1 MRKSNY
7 VGMQFGDWKCIH
19 YGIDYLQPAY
29 HKKRD
34 ANGKRVRSVS
44 AGHQQYYYIF
54 ERLTSDGIALK
65 QIRATA
71 YEALK
76 IKRGKLTAEEL
87 ANKKRSLGYTCYTN
101 RTNYCFCD

>member
-7 VGMQFGDWKCIH
+7 VGLTSGDWTCTH
-19 YGIDYLQPAY
+19 CGIDYIQPAY
-29 HKKRD
+29 RKKRD

-44 AGHQQYYYIF
+44 AGHQQYFYIF
-54 ERLTSDGIALK
+54 ERPTSDGIAIK
-65 QIRATA
+65 QICANA

-76 IKRGKLTAEEL
+76 IKRGEVTAEAL
-87 ANKKRSLGYTCYTN
+87 ANKKRNLNSDRYAD

>member
-7 VGMQFGDWKCIH
+7 VGMQSGNWSCTH
-19 YGIDYLQPAY
+19 CGVDYIQPAY

-34 ANGKRVRSVS
+34 ENGKRVRSIS

-54 ERLTSDGIALK
+54 ERPTSDGIAIK
-65 QIRATA
+65 QIRANA

-76 IKRGKLTAEEL
+76 IKRGQLTAEAL
-87 ANKKRSLGYTCYTN
+87 ADKKRNLGYACYTN